1 MRCLLYLT
9 LQHRKVCR
17 RQAVLNRR
25 CGEAAQVGE
34 PAGCSHLGGC
44 LELPGNERN
53 GPGSDQQWSI
63 HAWAWAPA
71 RSLQSVAVSS
81 QTGSTSAMLW
91 PREVVSGAHHL
102 SFLAAGPQAHWK
114 GGWWVES
121 SQGGTVWMLPYP
133 TATSF
138 QSLCYWD
145 QHIQKG
151 NLVEFSGHID
161 STFCSSI
168 NRCWELDGTYLKR
181 GTVYLKFKFRWAS
194 YIFIW

>member
-17 RQAVLNRR
+17 CQAVLNRR
-25 CGEAAQVGE
+25 WGGAAHVGE

-71 RSLQSVAVSS
+71 RCLQSVAVSS

-102 SFLAAGPQAHWK
+102 SFWAAGPQAHWK
-114 GGWWVES
+114 GGRWAESARVERCGCCPTLQPHPS
-121 SQGGTVWMLPYP
+121 SHF
-133 TATSF
+133 AT
-138 QSLCYWD
+138 
-145 QHIQKG
+145 G
-151 NLVEFSGHID
+151 
-161 STFCSSI
+161 I
-168 NRCWELDGTYLKR
+168 NTYKR
-181 GTVYLKFKFRWAS
+181 GTWLSSQVTSTAPSVLV
-194 YIFIW
+194 